1 MGTLGVVV
9 RYSLYYPGILIGLL
23 LIYLVISYFTGFTIP
38 IYSAHWASMFA
49 TIFIVSSAFGK
60 RNCRYYS
67 KWERLRVFLGIWI
80 VDLFYITL
88 ITKIPEFTKGTEI
101 DSKAVAATVVL
112 LGIIDIL
119 MILLFIAFPKRG
131 LIKQGAINC

>member
-23 LIYLVISYFTGFTIP
+23 LIYLAITSLTGFTIP

-49 TIFIVSSAFGK
+49 AIFIVSSAFGK
-60 RNCRYYS
+60 RNSRYYS

-80 VDLFYITL
+80 VDLFYLTL
-88 ITKIPEFTKGTEI
+88 ITKIPGISKGTEI
-101 DSKAVAATVVL
+101 DTKAVLATVAL
-112 LGIIDIL
+112 LL
-119 MILLFIAFPKRG
+119 TR
-131 LIKQGAINC
+131 